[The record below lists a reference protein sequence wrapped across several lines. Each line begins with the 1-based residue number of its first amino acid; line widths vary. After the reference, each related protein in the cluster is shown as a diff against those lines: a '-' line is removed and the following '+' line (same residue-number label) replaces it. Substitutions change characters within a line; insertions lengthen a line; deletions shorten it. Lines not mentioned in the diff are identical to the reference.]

1 MLLTVADHDAIR
13 GAIDARLGP
22 RDLSDALLSSEIYR
36 PAADAEVQR
45 RDPAWAGRTG
55 VARDALRRAAIYLC
69 AAKLCPVAPVLTSE
83 TVSRWSGSREPIDL
97 GARAMEL
104 RALAETELAGVLN
117 ADGAVAVPTIFIAAP
132 GRWGL

>member
-13 GAIDARLGP
+13 GAIDARLTA
-22 RDLSDALLSSEIYR
+22 RDLSDAVLSAEIYR

-45 RDPAWAGRTG
+45 RDPAWATRAGAQRE
-55 VARDALRRAAIYLC
+55 ALRRAAIYLC

-97 GARAMEL
+97 SARAREL
-104 RALAETELAGVLN
+104 RGMVEIELATVLQ
-117 ADGAVAVPTIFIAAP
+117 ADGQLVAPVIAIAAP